1 MIFTIPVTTR
11 VEDFEQ
17 RGLLPPTALLSIFEN
32 TAVRHAETV
41 GYSPMND
48 SLRNG
53 MAWVITNWRVEMD
66 RAPAYDEPFT
76 ASTWLCNNP
85 RQATRELL
93 LHSAGGEV
101 LARGQAKLA
110 LVDRSSN
117 KPCLPTPE
125 RLAAYQPEQRTALAD
140 RLPRLRPPAA
150 CTAGSPVLLRRSDM
164 DYNGHLHNTA
174 YLSLALDAAPPEVT
188 AAGVRTF
195 RLSYRSPLRLGAQ
208 TTLRSCPQPEGWTAA
223 FVRGDEVCAV
233 VAVNE
238 QLKPL

>member
-11 VEDFEQ
+11 VEDFDQ
-17 RGLLPPTALLSIFEN
+17 RGLLTPTALLSIFEN

-85 RQATRELL
+85 RQATREML

-125 RLAAYQPEQRTALAD
+125 RLAAYQPEQHTAFAD

-150 CTAGSPVLLRRSDM
+150 CTAVSPVLLRRSDM

-174 YLSLALDAAPPEVT
+174 YLSLALDAAPPEV
-188 AAGVRTF
+188 AAGGVHTF
-195 RLSYRSPLRLGAQ
+195 RISYRSPLRLGDHP
-208 TTLRSCPQPEGWTAA
+208 TLQSCLQSGGWAA
-223 FVRGDEVCAV
+223 SFIREDEVCAV

>member
-11 VEDFEQ
+11 VEDFDQ
-17 RGLLPPTALLSIFEN
+17 HGRLTPTALLSIFEN

-41 GYSPMND
+41 GYSPMDD

-53 MAWVITNWRVEMD
+53 MAWLITNWRVAVE

-85 RQATRELL
+85 RQATREMLL
-93 LHSAGGEV
+93 QSAGGEV

-110 LVDRSSN
+110 LVDRSCN

-125 RLAAYQPEQRTALAD
+125 RLAAYQPELRTAFAD
-140 RLPRLRPPAA
+140 KLPRLRPPAG
-150 CTAGSPVLLRRSDM
+150 CTAASPVQLRRSDM

-174 YLSLALDAAPPEVT
+174 YLSLALDAAPPE
-188 AAGVRTF
+188 
-195 RLSYRSPLRLGAQ
+195 RSAL
-208 TTLRSCPQPEGWTAA
+208 C
-223 FVRGDEVCAV
+223 
-233 VAVNE
+233 
-238 QLKPL
+238 

>member
-11 VEDFEQ
+11 VEDFDQ
-17 RGLLPPTALLSIFEN
+17 RGLLTPTALLSIFEN

-85 RQATRELL
+85 RQATREML

-117 KPCLPTPE
+117 KPCLPTPD
-125 RLAAYQPEQRTALAD
+125 RLAAYQPEQRTAFTD
-140 RLPRLRPPAA
+140 RLPRLSSMGSTGRPAA
-150 CTAGSPVLLRRSDM
+150 DSSWLVRARARQAVRAMVPIEMFIPFSFLIPVVPSC
-164 DYNGHLHNTA
+164 
-174 YLSLALDAAPPEVT
+174 AP
-188 AAGVRTF
+188 GR
-195 RLSYRSPLRLGAQ
+195 
-208 TTLRSCPQPEGWTAA
+208 
-223 FVRGDEVCAV
+223 
-233 VAVNE
+233 
-238 QLKPL
+238 

>member
-11 VEDFEQ
+11 VEDFDQ
-17 RGLLPPTALLSIFEN
+17 HGRLTPTALLSIFEN

-41 GYSPMND
+41 GYSPMDD

-53 MAWVITNWRVEMD
+53 MAWLITNWRVAVE

-85 RQATRELL
+85 RQATREMLL
-93 LHSAGGEV
+93 QSAGGEV

-110 LVDRSSN
+110 LVDRSCN

-125 RLAAYQPEQRTALAD
+125 RLAAYQPELRTAFAD
-140 RLPRLRPPAA
+140 KLPRLRPPAG
-150 CTAGSPVLLRRSDM
+150 CTAASPVQLRRSDM

-174 YLSLALDAAPPEVT
+174 YLSLALDAAPPEVAAGGCTPSASLT
-188 AAGVRTF
+188 AAPCAGATSPSSSPARRRAAGRPPSSAGT
-195 RLSYRSPLRLGAQ
+195 RSAPWWPS
-208 TTLRSCPQPEGWTAA
+208 TNS
-223 FVRGDEVCAV
+223 
-233 VAVNE
+233 
-238 QLKPL
+238 